1 MGQVVA
7 KFQHEDLASGR
18 WGEMSFAEQM
28 GNIGSEVSRAFR
40 WFEKNP
46 ARFQASFERAV
57 ELIDLSIRATN
68 DSGKL
73 KELCRAREEFCDY
86 FFGGNSWGTD
96 PVQMQKYYDEFAVM
110 QLTKLISRVPLIFRL
125 RCWGCYT

>member
-1 MGQVVA
+1 MDSVKYQHAGLADGQ
-7 KFQHEDLASGR
+7 
-18 WGEMSFAEQM
+18 WGKMSFAEQM

-46 ARFQASFERAV
+46 VRFQASFERAV
-57 ELIDLSIRATN
+57 ELMDLSIRATN

-86 FFGGNSWGTD
+86 FNGNEWGSE
-96 PVQMQKYYDEFAVM
+96 PQQIQKYYDQFVLLA
-110 QLTKLISRVPLIFRL
+110 RN
-125 RCWGCYT
+125 